1 MGKVRLASKSVGRKG
16 ITLGDAVNPTGR
28 NWRREEKVGIEMARK
43 KIIMKAKQ
51 EAINKV
57 PINKLDLHELN
68 RVTWWFVTHS

>member
-43 KIIMKAKQ
+43 KDYYESKTGSDK
-51 EAINKV
+51 INK
-57 PINKLDLHELN
+57 
-68 RVTWWFVTHS
+68 

>member
-43 KIIMKAKQ
+43 
-51 EAINKV
+51 
-57 PINKLDLHELN
+57 N
-68 RVTWWFVTHS
+68 RKR

>member
-51 EAINKV
+51 EAINK
-57 PINKLDLHELN
+57 
-68 RVTWWFVTHS
+68 